1 MTTTQLNLQ
10 GLQKVL
16 TGKGSRG
23 VAFNCMIKFYSN
35 NCTLCTEVKEA
46 YLQVAKKHSSP
57 TTAFFVHNIH
67 EGFMAKRA
75 AKKNDLSSSH
85 AILNVNV
92 VEDVLKKLNSLNPEY
107 KKMFNMPVRYGVTPL
122 FLKVETGLLPGVSH
136 ISLFLESD
144 CFDPEHPDRYIR
156 NPTAQDFQDFFQ
168 DKNSKKVLTIK

>member
-1 MTTTQLNLQ
+1 MTVRKINLQ
-10 GLQKVL
+10 GLQRVL

-23 VAFNCMIKFYSN
+23 VAFSCMIKFYSD
-35 NCTLCTEVKEA
+35 NCPMCAEVKEV
-46 YLQVAKKHSSP
+46 YHQVAKKHSSP
-57 TTAFFVHNIH
+57 AAAFFIHNVN
-67 EGFMAKRA
+67 EGLRAKGA
-75 AKKNDLSSSH
+75 GKKSDLSSSH